1 MASKAQKFSQAVE
14 TFAAENSTSYFD
26 SLEHHCDLAKIEYS
40 YVKPLITQSLKDKLE
55 LEAQDLHQI
64 PKTSK
69 LPVLNE
75 TDE

>member
-14 TFAAENSTSYFD
+14 EFASKNNISFFD
-26 SLEHHCDLAKIEYS
+26 ALEHHCDLAKIEYS

-55 LEAQDLHQI
+55 LEAQELHQI

-69 LPVLNE
+69 LPE
-75 TDE
+75 D